1 MPKVSINPIWS
12 VTEDGTNVLQPK
24 VLELLSLIYSEGNLA
39 KACKKNN
46 SSYRYS
52 WNLIKEAEKKLI
64 KSFSLAPS
72 AKVRN

>member
-39 KACKKNN
+39 KACKKII
-46 SSYRYS
+46 
-52 WNLIKEAEKKLI
+52 LLTDTPGIL
-64 KSFSLAPS
+64 
-72 AKVRN
+72 